1 MAWNVNVSNL
11 KKVSS
16 IEEKELQSVKIT
28 AKQLFAGKKPH
39 GRGASYLLNLT
50 DLWYTPLEIFD
61 AEVEKWNAQ
70 RQPARGLGK
79 GSGSVGAAAQRSG
92 EQADGEEHETC
103 TDEEEGSD
111 VDDDFQNGA
120 VANERLQGTRD
131 ELAITTIAFASV
143 LPSTVTHVQSRTAT
157 ATYTCVP
164 SMNNQ

>member
-50 DLWYTPLEIFD
+50 DLWYTALEIFD

-120 VANERLQGTRD
+120 VANERLQGMARQMFQKGLVNPWFPTRKCM
-131 ELAITTIAFASV
+131 EFTSRKMASD
-143 LPSTVTHVQSRTAT
+143 S
-157 ATYTCVP
+157 
-164 SMNNQ
+164 